1 MSRPITLAIAFLMAA
16 PGLPL
21 PAARTYSPPARGY
34 WLQPVP
40 GNDVEAA
47 VHTTLTDPS
56 LAGKPQAAQ
65 ALRDLAAQHPGGS
78 AAGLARLAAGLL
90 LLDNQQYA
98 DAEPLL
104 LDPEIGKTRLEDHA
118 WKALAELHEKTG
130 EFGKSADEYDKLAG
144 RADPNPFRCVALL
157 RGAEIK
163 NVIGARD
170 EALKMLQR
178 ALSEC
183 PGREAQ
189 ALLQVGSVQQQRGD
203 LRAAAE
209 AFDRLDRDYPATAQ
223 GKDAALALRTLGP
236 HLGSA
241 TPQERLGHDLKKAL
255 VLFEAGEH
263 ATAVRLFQ
271 ALLLR
276 KPAPADA
283 DLIHVRLGRALIALD
298 RDVQARVQF
307 SAVKAGSA
315 VEPEAAYH
323 LARLQTRRG
332 GTPAAYDAVA
342 KKFPGTPW
350 AEEALL
356 DAAFFYAREGK
367 DDEALP
373 YWRRL
378 YEQYPAGRYAD
389 PAAFRVGWGEF
400 RAGHFDQAA
409 EIFQAAAKARG
420 SNVWRPAFLYWA
432 GRAQREAGH
441 EDQARALF
449 EDVLLRYKHAYH
461 GLRARAA
468 LGRLPGGASS
478 TNPAAPEGLT
488 EVPEP
493 YRTRVRNLLLIE
505 RLDDAMAELT
515 AAPLSPQV
523 QATRSWIFWRQHQL
537 RPAITAMKRAY
548 PEWVTES
555 GEQLPDAVW
564 QILFPLQFSDLLT
577 ANATEAGVDP
587 ALVAAVI
594 QQESTFDPT
603 AVSGAGA
610 HGLMQLMPPT
620 GRALA
625 RDVGVRRLTVAQLHD
640 PAMALKLGTRY
651 LKEMIDRFGGKV
663 ERALAAYNAGPHR
676 VAVWNLA
683 HPGLSAEEFVDTIP
697 FNETRIYVMTILAA
711 QAQYRRIYALPAVPG
726 SAGYAAGGRP

>member
-1 MSRPITLAIAFLMAA
+1 MFRPISLAIAFLVAA

-21 PAARTYSPPARGY
+21 PAARTYSPPAWGY

-47 VHTTLTDPS
+47 VNTTLTDPS
-56 LAGKPQAAQ
+56 LAGTPQAAQ
-65 ALRDLAAQHPGGS
+65 ALRDLAAQHPGDS

-104 LDPEIGKTRLEDHA
+104 LDPEIAKTRLEDHA
-118 WKALAELHEKTG
+118 WKALAELYEKTG
-130 EFGKSADEYDKLAG
+130 EFNKSADEYDKIAG
-144 RADPNPFRCVALL
+144 RADPNPFRCAALL
-157 RGAEIK
+157 RGAELK
-163 NVIGARD
+163 DVIGARD
-170 EALKMLQR
+170 EALNMLQR
-178 ALSEC
+178 ALPAC
-183 PGREAQ
+183 AGREAQ
-189 ALLQVGSVQQQRGD
+189 ALLQIGTVQQQRGD
-203 LRAAAE
+203 LHAAAE

-223 GKDAALALRTLGP
+223 GKEAALRLRTLMP
-236 HLGSA
+236 HLGA
-241 TPQERLGHDLKKAL
+241 TTPQERLGHDLKKAL

-263 ATAVRLFQ
+263 TAAVRLFQ

-276 KPAPADA
+276 KPSPADA
-283 DLIHVRLGRALIALD
+283 DLIHVRLGRALTALD
-298 RDVQARVQF
+298 RDAQARVQF

-342 KKFPGTPW
+342 KRFPGTPW

-356 DAAFFYAREGK
+356 DAAFFYARDGR
-367 DDEALP
+367 DDGALP

-378 YEQYPAGRYAD
+378 YDQYPQGRYAD
-389 PAAFRVGWGEF
+389 PSTFRVGWAEL
-400 RAGHFDQAA
+400 RAKNFDQAA
-409 EIFQAAAKARG
+409 EIFQAAAKRTG
-420 SNVWRPAFLYWA
+420 SNLWRPAFMYWT
-432 GRAQREAGH
+432 GRALREAGR
-441 EDQARALF
+441 EDQARAAF
-449 EDVLLRYKHAYH
+449 EEVLTRYKHAYH

-478 TNPAAPEGLT
+478 THPAPPEGLT

-505 RLDDAMAELT
+505 RLDDAMAELSV
-515 AAPLSPQV
+515 APPSPQV
-523 QATRSWIFWRQHQL
+523 QATRSWVFWRQHQL

-548 PEWVTES
+548 PEWMTEM

-564 QILFPLQFSDLLT
+564 QILFPLQFADLLT

-594 QQESTFDPT
+594 QQESTFDPA
-603 AVSGAGA
+603 AVSAAGA

-625 RDVGVRRLTVAQLHD
+625 RGVGVRRLTVAQLHD
-640 PAMALKLGTRY
+640 PAMGLKLGTRY

-683 HPGLSAEEFVDTIP
+683 HPGLTAEEFVDTIP
-697 FNETRIYVMTILAA
+697 FSETRIYVMTILAA
-711 QAQYRRIYALPAVPG
+711 QEQYRRIYSLPAAPG
-726 SAGYAAGGRP
+726 SAGYAAGGQP